1 MRSQGDIKRPRSVKA
16 EFDPEFAATPLGGGV
31 LVEQMLRS
39 LGLQRLIGEHLRERS
54 GRAHYST
61 IDAVYALVAGL
72 LVGGRGLEACEAL
85 REDALAEEIFG
96 LEKGAPS
103 SASIF
108 RVLCHLSG
116 LVERSASEWY
126 EKSGPALEAL
136 DMWGRPRRL
145 PATRRIVPETPEEAS
160 EEQLRDLAAFL
171 GATARRCARALPKDI
186 VRTQG
191 WTVVFGDGTD
201 LEVEGNCFDAAR
213 MGREGAKIVRWLT
226 LMLGPVIVAQQLMA
240 GNRDEGVSMPRLL
253 EEARPVVR
261 DIAGR
266 LGQILALLDAAYFEK
281 LVIEGIDVNG
291 WDFIV
296 CANQQRQILQR
307 LVEEQQEWIWA
318 DTGADARRGW
328 TESQVGCF
336 VHMPESWS
344 KPVTIVVRRWREE
357 GDLPGSAWHYSFLAT
372 RIEPA
377 QLPASLRKH
386 GYAEAIWM
394 LYGTKQARENHYKTA
409 LRDLGLHHPPSG
421 RHGINQAFYAIA
433 SAASN
438 IAMVL
443 RYRVV
448 APQERGIEL
457 WRLRERYLR
466 ISGYLVR
473 TGRTLWVRLSGV
485 SVNALRQTLWEKA
498 FAAAGRL

>member
-1 MRSQGDIKRPRSVKA
+1 
-16 EFDPEFAATPLGGGV
+16 
-31 LVEQMLRS
+31 
-39 LGLQRLIGEHLRERS
+39 
-54 GRAHYST
+54 
-61 IDAVYALVAGL
+61 
-72 LVGGRGLEACEAL
+72 
-85 REDALAEEIFG
+85 

-103 SASIF
+103 LASIF

-116 LVERSASEWY
+116 LVERSASDWY
-126 EKSGPALEAL
+126 EKSGPALDAL
-136 DMWGRPRRL
+136 DMTGQPRRL
-145 PATRRIVPETPEEAS
+145 PATRRIVPDEPEAAS
-160 EEQLRDLAAFL
+160 EERLEELAEFV
-171 GATARRCARALPKDI
+171 GGTARRCARALPKDI

-213 MGREGAKIVRWLT
+213 TGRKGESILRWLT
-226 LMLGPVIVAQQLMA
+226 LMLGPVIVAQELMA
-240 GNRDEGVSMPRLL
+240 GDRDEGVSMPRLL
-253 EEARPVVR
+253 EKAGPVVR

-266 LGQILALLDAAYFEK
+266 AGRILALLDAAYFEK

-307 LVEEQQEWIWA
+307 LVEEQQEWIWG
-318 DTGADARRGW
+318 DTGPDVRRGW

-344 KPVTIVVRRWREE
+344 EPVTIIVRRWREE
-357 GDLPGSAWHYSFLAT
+357 GELPGAPWHYSFLAT

-421 RHGINQAFYAIA
+421 RLGISQAFYAIA

-443 RYRVV
+443 RYRIV
-448 APQERGIEL
+448 APQERGIEV

-466 ISGYLVR
+466 IAGTLVR

-485 SVNALRQTLWEKA
+485 SVNALRQTLWERA
-498 FAAAGRL
+498 FAATGRL